1 MSQDKPICIFVV
13 WDSTQSDL
21 RIQLQALER
30 RPPPGTQVILPDSDR
45 TGGEYLHDVLLPGL
59 SVADRVLFVN
69 APRTL
74 LLPSLAFDLGVAI
87 GLGKRVGI
95 EANSDY
101 CILDL
106 LGGSPVYEG
115 IDLRDLYKARGVL
128 RTEGPWFDIAL
139 PLGDF
144 ALGSEVVLCPEFSEG
159 AVIREEIKESPQYSS
174 WTFPSPEGKELR
186 DAAAVARRI
195 LWVISPEGSKEHS
208 QRRQENAGCALAAG
222 VFCGTWWKINI
233 SGTPPLRVL
242 RARDATPVR
251 AVQRFESTFLDLTD
265 LARLLREDTAAE
277 PRTLTVER
285 LEVRNFKNIGSLTI
299 DLSQPSSLGGDWTC
313 IAGINGS
320 GKSSILQAIC
330 ILLLGEKLVAELGR
344 ERLKR
349 MLRREGAERF
359 EAELTLVLRDGE
371 QLRTLYL
378 PINENGVDGSKL
390 YSHPDYSYMPEC
402 WERLQ
407 KQVLLSYGASRNLSE
422 YKDSRYTSLSRQVQ
436 RQMTLFDPLT
446 QIASVDVLLEGG
458 NGTTTA
464 VLKTLRHLLNRV
476 LQGELAPSAE
486 NGGRMLFDERGTEVE
501 ALDLPDGFRS
511 TVAWLADLC
520 SAWHQTAPPEETES
534 CDPAKIRGIV
544 LLDEI
549 DLHLHPR
556 LQRGLVPRL
565 REALPLV
572 QFIVTT
578 HSPLV
583 LSSFD
588 RAELVVLDRNS
599 EEGVR
604 ELDRQIFAFS
614 TDQVYQW
621 LMDTSPQSTVI
632 EEKLEQGDKAEAALL
647 LYQSIDRNEAEAKV
661 ELAERKQRIA
671 KLRLSAPKR

>member
-1 MSQDKPICIFVV
+1 MRQDNSKRIFVI
-13 WDSTQSDL
+13 WDPSQSDF
-21 RIQLQALER
+21 RIQLQTLER
-30 RPPPGTQVILPDSDR
+30 RPPPGFQLILPDSER
-45 TGGEYLHDVLLPGL
+45 TGGEYLQEVLLPGL
-59 SVADRVLFVN
+59 EAADRVLVVGPPGLS
-69 APRTL
+69 A
-74 LLPSLAFDLGVAI
+74 SLAFELGVAVGLGKNI
-87 GLGKRVGI
+87 GLGPNLTFAIVDIFGLPAGSREI
-95 EANSDY
+95 EFGNPESARA
-101 CILDL
+101 L
-106 LGGSPVYEG
+106 LGADASWGE
-115 IDLRDLYKARGVL
+115 
-128 RTEGPWFDIAL
+128 IAL
-139 PLGDF
+139 PRDNSLLDND
-144 ALGSEVVLCPEFSEG
+144 VVLCPSFAEG
-159 AVIREEIKESPQYSS
+159 AAIREEIKENPHYSGWS
-174 WTFPSPEGKELR
+174 FPSLQPQGAHPFL
-186 DAAAVARRI
+186 AAGRRL
-195 LWVISPEGSKEHS
+195 LWVIPPGGERIH
-208 QRRQENAGCALAAG
+208 RRQQENAQCALVAG
-222 VFCGTWWKINI
+222 VFCGSWWKN
-233 SGTPPLRVL
+233 SPSDTPQLRVL
-242 RARDATPVR
+242 RSRDAAPVR
-251 AVQRFESTFLDLTD
+251 AAQRFESTFSDLSD
-265 LARLLREDTAAE
+265 LARLLREDAPVE

-285 LEVRNFKNIGSLTI
+285 LEIRNFKSIKSLVI
-299 DLSQPSSLGGDWTC
+299 DLAQPSSLSGTWTC
-313 IAGINGS
+313 IAGINGA
-320 GKSSILQAIC
+320 GKSSILQVIC
-330 ILLLGEKLVAELGR
+330 MLLLGEKLVAELGR

-359 EAELTLVLRDGE
+359 ETELTLVLRDGE
-371 QLRTLYL
+371 QRRTLYL

-407 KQVLLSYGASRNLSE
+407 KQVLVSYGASRNLSE
-422 YKDSRYTSLSRQVQ
+422 YKDSRYSSLSRHVQ
-436 RQMTLFDPLT
+436 RQMSLFDPLA

-464 VLKTLRHLLNRV
+464 VLKTLRNLLGRV

-486 NGGRMLFDERGTEVE
+486 NGSRMSFDERGTAVE

-520 SAWHQTAPPEETES
+520 SAWHQTAPAEETES

-588 RAELVVLDRNS
+588 RAELVVLDRDA

-621 LMDTSPQSTVI
+621 LMDTPPQSTVI
-632 EEKLEQGDKAEAALL
+632 EEKLERGDDAEAALL
-647 LYQSIDRNEAEAKV
+647 MYQSEDRNEAEAKL
-661 ELAERKQRIA
+661 EIAERKQLIA
-671 KLRLSAPKR
+671 QLRRSSAQG

>member
-1 MSQDKPICIFVV
+1 MWS
-13 WDSTQSDL
+13 
-21 RIQLQALER
+21 
-30 RPPPGTQVILPDSDR
+30 
-45 TGGEYLHDVLLPGL
+45 
-59 SVADRVLFVN
+59 
-69 APRTL
+69 
-74 LLPSLAFDLGVAI
+74 SLAFELGWAV
-87 GLGKRVGI
+87 GLGKKVGLEQGASRDI
-95 EANSDY
+95 VNLAGFSCEGHEISLNNLEEARGSLEMETSWFE
-101 CILDL
+101 IDL
-106 LGGSPVYEG
+106 PYYDSALGG
-115 IDLRDLYKARGVL
+115 D
-128 RTEGPWFDIAL
+128 
-139 PLGDF
+139 
-144 ALGSEVVLCPEFSEG
+144 VVLTPSFHG
-159 AVIREEIKESPQYSS
+159 MAVREEIQDHPQFSNWSFLLSRRGELNLRAAEAHRLLWVVTPHSGREQQGFENALCAFNAGLFCGMSS
-174 WTFPSPEGKELR
+174 RR
-186 DAAAVARRI
+186 DA
-195 LWVISPEGSKEHS
+195 
-208 QRRQENAGCALAAG
+208 
-222 VFCGTWWKINI
+222 
-233 SGTPPLRVL
+233 SGTPDIRVF
-242 RARDATPVR
+242 RATDAPPIR
-251 AVQRFESTFLDLTD
+251 AAQRFESTFASLGD
-265 LARLLREDTAAE
+265 LANLLDTAFSK
-277 PRTLTVER
+277 PRTLTLER
-285 LEVRNFKNIGSLTI
+285 LEVRNFKNIGSLAI
-299 DLSQPSSLGGDWTC
+299 DLSQPSSLAGDWTC
-313 IAGINGS
+313 IAGINGA

-330 ILLLGEKLVAELGR
+330 MLLLGDKLVAELGR

-349 MLRREGAERF
+349 MLRREGPERF

-371 QLRTLYL
+371 QLRTLFL

-407 KQVLLSYGASRNLSE
+407 KQVLVSYGASRNLSE
-422 YKDSRYTSLSRQVQ
+422 YKDSRYSSLSRQVQ
-436 RQMTLFDPLT
+436 RQMTLFDPLA

-464 VLKTLRHLLNRV
+464 VLKTLRQLLDRV

-486 NGGRMLFDERGTEVE
+486 TGSRILFDERGTAVE

-520 SAWHQTAPPEETES
+520 AAWHQTAPPEETES

-588 RAELVVLDRNS
+588 RAELVVLDRDS

-604 ELDRQIFAFS
+604 ELDRQIIAFS

-621 LMDTSPQSTVI
+621 LMDTPPQSTVI
-632 EEKLEQGDKAEAALL
+632 EEKLARGEDTEAALL
-647 LYQSIDRNEAEAKV
+647 LYQSEDRNEAEAKV
-661 ELAERKQRIA
+661 DIAERKQMIA
-671 KLRLSAPKR
+671 ELRRSSAKR